1 MKPAIKHNLLLLVK
15 RQGHPMFYV
24 WIFFFILFGRLFD
37 NTFFLLAIP
46 TATALLVLEYENA
59 YKIIFSLPI
68 TRKEFAEAK
77 LLTLLIVY
85 GATTLFTLAVNI
97 FFGTLKVLDS
107 SILLIELFI
116 TLPLS
121 IIFGGIVIRF
131 SGAIP
136 MIVIFVLNFIIIY
149 MNIDLHMI
157 QYKISDV
164 LAMTIWLLLSI
175 VLYIGIRKSIINM
188 YMKMEL

>member
-85 GATTLFTLAVNI
+85 GATTLFTLVVNI

-188 YMKMEL
+188 YMNMEL